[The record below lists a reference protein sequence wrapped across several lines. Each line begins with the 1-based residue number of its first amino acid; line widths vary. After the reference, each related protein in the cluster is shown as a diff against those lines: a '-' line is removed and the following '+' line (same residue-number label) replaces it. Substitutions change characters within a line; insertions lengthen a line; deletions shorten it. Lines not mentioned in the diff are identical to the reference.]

1 MNRKKRGFTLIEL
14 LTVMA
19 IMGMLTTIAVTSY
32 FAAIRGMARRSAL
45 KHLAD
50 TMVSA
55 RQRACMEGSPVS
67 VVIFND
73 RIPTT
78 DPDADEPELIRPTY
92 VVCKQLG
99 RITCLPGDHPRLS
112 GQDMLIDE
120 FTDLDKLY
128 GQVADDGDEVKKYAE
143 DHKYET
149 LRLYNLRNGKWCDVY
164 PKVFSYELE
173 DRTSSSRPHSGDS
186 DDWDYVIPVS
196 GFVVKNISNNNA
208 QWRILDPY
216 GVEVEPAN
224 TLPLGFRF
232 DDLSE
237 NDEDDAI
244 IVTFSPDGGVSAK
257 RRSIRIKELAG
268 GKRASVTVES
278 NGSVTWTQRGS
289 AWK

>member
-1 MNRKKRGFTLIEL
+1 MWNNTAG
-14 LTVMA
+14 
-19 IMGMLTTIAVTSY
+19 IA
-32 FAAIRGMARRSAL
+32 
-45 KHLAD
+45 
-50 TMVSA
+50 
-55 RQRACMEGSPVS
+55 
-67 VVIFND
+67 
-73 RIPTT
+73 
-78 DPDADEPELIRPTY
+78 
-92 VVCKQLG
+92 
-99 RITCLPGDHPRLS
+99 
-112 GQDMLIDE
+112 
-120 FTDLDKLY
+120 
-128 GQVADDGDEVKKYAE
+128 
-143 DHKYET
+143 
-149 LRLYNLRNGKWCDVY
+149 
-164 PKVFSYELE
+164 
-173 DRTSSSRPHSGDS
+173 
-186 DDWDYVIPVS
+186 
-196 GFVVKNISNNNA
+196 SNNNA